1 MSQFGW
7 MVDAAGGPV
16 PPLFD
21 YFAVIVGVV
30 TGAMF
35 GCERKLD
42 IIGTTV
48 CGLFTAYGGG
58 ILRDV
63 LLQDEGFFF
72 MQHPYLFLFCIGV
85 CWFVFYFQGVFR
97 NLPSTIFLCDTL
109 SVALYAVAGAS
120 KAYASGAGAIM
131 SVFLGAVVGVGGGS
145 IRDSFVGEVPNIFK
159 STNFYAV
166 AVLGGSFAYVAC
178 AKLDLP
184 LGLCAI
190 ACVFVTL
197 ALRYLSVWFDWRT
210 DDNPVDLSQHVRTTA
225 SAVVGELFVRSG
237 AEETRKRNS
246 SFGMTKEEEE
256 RLLIKPRPIG
266 SLADEAEDG
275 EEAGE
280 PEAAA
285 AANVAKL
292 DGAPET
298 PELAEPS
305 ESEASASV

>member
-1 MSQFGW
+1 MEAFIEQFAW
-7 MVDAAGGPV
+7 MMDAAGGPV

-21 YFAVIVGVV
+21 YFAVIVGVI

-58 ILRDV
+58 IIRDV

-166 AVLGGSFAYVAC
+166 AVLGGSFAYVAS
-178 AKLDLP
+178 AMLDLP
-184 LGLCAI
+184 LGLCAL

-210 DDNPVDLSQHVRTTA
+210 DDNPVDLSQHVSKTA
-225 SAVVGELFVRSG
+225 AAVAGELFMRSG
-237 AEETRKRNS
+237 QEEESRKNAA
-246 SFGMTKEEEE
+246 FGMTEEEE
-256 RLLIKPRPIG
+256 KKLFIKPRPIG
-266 SLADEAEDG
+266 TRAEEAEEG
-275 EEAGE
+275 EDAGE
-280 PEAAA
+280 SAQVPEIPE
-285 AANVAKL
+285 
-292 DGAPET
+292 GAQEDAP
-298 PELAEPS
+298 
-305 ESEASASV
+305 ASS

>member
-1 MSQFGW
+1 M
-7 MVDAAGGPV
+7 MDAAGGPV

-21 YFAVIVGVV
+21 YFAVIVGVI

-58 ILRDV
+58 IIRDV

-85 CWFVFYFQGVFR
+85 CWFVFYFQGIFR

-131 SVFLGAVVGVGGGS
+131 SIFLGAVVGVGGGS

-178 AKLDLP
+178 AFFDMP
-184 LGLCAI
+184 LALCAG
-190 ACVFVTL
+190 ACVFATL

-210 DDNPVDLSQHVRTTA
+210 DDSPIDLSQHVSKTA
-225 SAVVGELFVRSG
+225 AAVAGELFVRSG
-237 AEETRKRNS
+237 EEETRKRET
-246 SFGMTKEEEE
+246 SFGLTKTPQE
-256 RLLIKPRPIG
+256 RRIVTPIHNFAYQEKPEDVVDVNCPNV
-266 SLADEAEDG
+266 DE
-275 EEAGE
+275 
-280 PEAAA
+280 
-285 AANVAKL
+285 
-292 DGAPET
+292 
-298 PELAEPS
+298 
-305 ESEASASV
+305 